1 MVVDLDAFDANADD
15 LARRAGG
22 TPLRVASKSLRVPA
36 LLSRALA
43 HDAFS
48 GVLAYSLR
56 EALWLHARTITDDI
70 VMGYPRG
77 HPRALAE
84 MVHSASAASP
94 TTLKIHT
101 PPPLNLL
108 QPTTGPNR

>member
-56 EALWLHARTITDDI
+56 EALWLHARTIRDDI
-70 VMGYPRG
+70 VMGYPSVDRG
-77 HPRALAE
+77 ALAE
-84 MVHSASAASP
+84 LVNSPSAASP
-94 TTLKIHT
+94 LTLMLDST
-101 PPPLNLL
+101 APLNR
-108 QPTTGPNR
+108 PSVV